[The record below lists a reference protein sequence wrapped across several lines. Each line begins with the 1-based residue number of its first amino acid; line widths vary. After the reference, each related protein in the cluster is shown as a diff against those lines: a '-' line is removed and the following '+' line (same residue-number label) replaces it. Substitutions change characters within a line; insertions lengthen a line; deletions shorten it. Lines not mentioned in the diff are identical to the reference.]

1 MTDSTY
7 AGTNLQELLSRAL
20 GVRPTESQA
29 TALWVECR
37 AVLTGR
43 ELHETVFMME
53 SDSGDGPDTIAR
65 EDVLEALAEA
75 MTGQPWPSSAAADEE
90 KKVFFEAF
98 KRALE
103 RRGLTWRA

>member
-1 MTDSTY
+1 MTDSTH

-37 AVLTGR
+37 SVLAAR

-75 MTGQPWPSSAAADEE
+75 MTGQPWPSNAAPDEE
-90 KKVFFEAF
+90 KKAFFDTF
-98 KRALE
+98 RRALE
-103 RRGLTWRA
+103 RRGLTWRT